1 MPNMIVISSPVVI
14 EPRYVTKVIN
24 KATIEIFI
32 DLNKLECDKEH
43 DTPVINKNPPEKKF
57 TKYSI

>member
-1 MPNMIVISSPVVI
+1 MIVISSPVVI

-24 KATIEIFI
+24 KATNEIFI

-43 DTPVINKNPPEKKF
+43 DTPV
-57 TKYSI
+57 